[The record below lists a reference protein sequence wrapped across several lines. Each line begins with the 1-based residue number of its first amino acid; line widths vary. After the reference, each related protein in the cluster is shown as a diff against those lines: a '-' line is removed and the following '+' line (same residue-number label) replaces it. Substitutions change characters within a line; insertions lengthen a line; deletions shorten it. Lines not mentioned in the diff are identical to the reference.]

1 MFVILVTGGLGAG
14 KSTAAKYFG
23 SRGAVVLDLDEI
35 GHRLLRPGSPAH
47 PELVAAF
54 GEEVVAEDGTIDR
67 QALAKLAFA
76 SRERAATLNAI
87 MHPAVFKDIGPGL
100 TQMGLLPAPPQVVV
114 LEVPLLVEAPE
125 FTEFADEVL
134 AVVAPVEQRV
144 ARAVAGGM
152 SEDDARARIACQ
164 ATDEERIRIADHVVI
179 NAGTLEGF
187 LDELERFWMAEVST
201 R

>member
-47 PELVAAF
+47 PALIAEF
-54 GEEVVAEDGTIDR
+54 GEGVLASDGTIDR
-67 QALAKLAFA
+67 PALAKAAFA
-76 SRERAATLNAI
+76 SPERAARLNSI
-87 MHPAVFKDIGPGL
+87 MHPAVFRDIGPGL

-125 FTEFADEVL
+125 FTEFADEVV
-134 AVVAPVEQRV
+134 AVIAPVEQRI
-144 ARAVAGGM
+144 ARAVAAGM
-152 SEDDARARIACQ
+152 SEADALARIECQ
-164 ATDEERIRIADHVVI
+164 ATDEERIRIADHVVV
-179 NAGTLEGF
+179 NAGTLEEF
-187 LDELERFWMAEVST
+187 EVALERFWSSEVAT

>member
-23 SRGAVVLDLDEI
+23 TRGAVVLDLDEI

-47 PELVAAF
+47 PALIAAF

-67 QALAKLAFA
+67 PALAKLAFA
-76 SRERAATLNAI
+76 SHKSAAKLNSI

-134 AVVAPVEQRV
+134 AVVAPLEQRV

-152 SEDDARARIACQ
+152 PEADARARIGCQ

-179 NAGTLEGF
+179 NAGTLEAF

-201 R
+201 K